1 MFESSAGGGWLEVGG
16 AGRGL
21 VRTGRGRRNSAA
33 PQLIVSKSPAR
44 RGPTFT
50 TLLLEAFFSASAI
63 FLPDACLPHPRTR
76 RFDRVS
82 EFLLCREKENIIVAG
97 LNEKDQTGFL
107 RQQPKL
113 KVSFNNEC

>member
-1 MFESSAGGGWLEVGG
+1 MFESSAGGRGWGAVGCRPGVG
-16 AGRGL
+16 AHWSGAQELRS
-21 VRTGRGRRNSAA
+21 TAA
-33 PQLIVSKSPAR
+33 HCVQVSRQTRS
-44 RGPTFT
+44 TFT

-63 FLPDACLPHPRTR
+63 FLPDACLPRPRTR

-107 RQQPKL
+107 RQQSKL
-113 KVSFNNEC
+113 KVSFQQ

>member
-1 MFESSAGGGWLEVGG
+1 MGCRPGVGAHWSG
-16 AGRGL
+16 AQELRS
-21 VRTGRGRRNSAA
+21 TAA
-33 PQLIVSKSPAR
+33 HCVQVSR
-44 RGPTFT
+44 QTRFTFT

-63 FLPDACLPHPRTR
+63 FLPDACLPRPRTR
-76 RFDRVS
+76 RFHRVS

>member
-1 MFESSAGGGWLEVGG
+1 MSRRRGWGLGFGGVQAGGWCALVGG
-16 AGRGL
+16 AGTPQRRSSL
-21 VRTGRGRRNSAA
+21 CPSLPPDEVHVLDITVRS
-33 PQLIVSKSPAR
+33 
-44 RGPTFT
+44 
-50 TLLLEAFFSASAI
+50 FFSASAI
-63 FLPDACLPHPRTR
+63 FLPDACLPRPRTR

-82 EFLLCREKENIIVAG
+82 EFLLCREKENIIVAE